1 MIFQM
6 MRLRSVLFVSGFLA
20 VSGGASVPAARQASP
35 TVFEVSVERFSFTP
49 SEIRMKNGTSA
60 EIRLRSEDTDH
71 GFRIAGTNIDIT
83 IPKRGRGVA
92 TVRFEPE
99 KPGRYDFECSK
110 LCGAGHDFM
119 RGTIIV
125 E

>member
-1 MIFQM
+1 MINKPSF
-6 MRLRSVLFVSGFLA
+6 FLA
-20 VSGGASVPAARQASP
+20 AMLGFSGAAPLPAARQAP
-35 TVFEVSVERFSFTP
+35 APARTVDVSVERFSFTP
-49 SEIRMKNGTSA
+49 SEIRMKAGTA
-60 EIRLRSEDTDH
+60 VEIRLRSEDTDH
-71 GFRIAGTNIDIT
+71 GFRIAGTTIDIT

-99 KPGRYDFECSK
+99 KPGRYEFECSK

-119 RGTIIV
+119 RGSIIV